1 MNVLLLALSTVPGN
15 KLKCYEY
22 QYENEEK
29 FNGYYQ
35 LEPIP
40 KFLNEKL
47 RKEKN
52 QKIDYI
58 ITLNTS
64 EVENFEF
71 KEVSCNKEDN
81 TQFHFENITAKKLF
95 EELLLE
101 GDKAFME
108 LPSIISIDIEV
119 NNIIP
124 GVVEAIDKL
133 RTLKNEKGPFDLYID
148 IHGGPRNTQ
157 MTFQTILSLLKHE
170 SIYPKSIYTVIVNKG
185 GSCTIKDE
193 TEYFEYIDF
202 VVGMNE
208 FLDFGKTINL
218 EGKYLSNDKDLKRF
232 TEIANSIAGALTLC
246 DMEGFKSKLE
256 NMSTWIDK
264 NQAIDSPLLRLFI
277 ENIQSDYGKLLDIDH
292 YVIDE
297 IEWCLKKGYL
307 QQAMTLIESK
317 MPKELYDQGIFTYE
331 DSDEIDDCKNDW
343 ESRENYI
350 FIKLIYSLNINPYD
364 QKGNLRAIYLNK
376 DRKYYTSNLFKYS
389 RPRIRSYVKLR
400 KKAKAQKWNED
411 SYTNIQ
417 VSLKK
422 DDENVIRLLLLHY
435 ALKQERNKTNHAAND
450 SSDNI
455 TNTGRYNSKDI
466 ENAIGGYVDLA
477 KKIYK

>member
-40 KFLNEKL
+40 KFLNDKL

-64 EVENFEF
+64 EVNNESN
-71 KEVSCNKEDN
+71 EVSCYKGEESNP
-81 TQFHFENITAKKLF
+81 QFHFEKITAKDIF
-95 EELLLE
+95 EELLTK
-101 GDKAFME
+101 GDKAFTE
-108 LPSIISIDIEV
+108 LPSIISIDIDV
-119 NNIIP
+119 NNIMP

-133 RTLKNEKGPFDLYID
+133 RMLKNEKGPFDLYID

-170 SIYPKSIYTVIVNKG
+170 SIFPKGIYTIIVNKDVP
-185 GSCTIKDE
+185 CTIKNE

-208 FLDFGKTINL
+208 FLNFGKPISMK
-218 EGKYLSNDKDLKRF
+218 GKNLSNDKKLKEF
-232 TEIANSIAGALTLC
+232 TEQANSIADALSLC
-246 DMEGFKSKLE
+246 DMEKFKSELG
-256 NMSTWIDK
+256 NMSKWIDE
-264 NQAIDSPLLRLFI
+264 NHAIYSPLLKLFI
-277 ENIQSDYGKLLDIDH
+277 GNIQSDYGKLLENNH
-292 YVIDE
+292 LVIDE

-317 MPKELYDQGIFTYE
+317 MPGELFNHGIFDY
-331 DSDEIDDCKNDW
+331 DINDKRIAEFKQKW
-343 ESRENYI
+343 EPAVNFI
-350 FIKLIYSLNINPYD
+350 FIKIICSLRINPYD
-364 QKGNLRAIYLNK
+364 KVKKESYGIDLTKNRE
-376 DRKYYTSNLFKYS
+376 YYTSNSFTHKQPWPIHSDGLKLQKDKNYSINVNASIKYD
-389 RPRIRSYVKLR
+389 
-400 KKAKAQKWNED
+400 ED
-411 SYTNIQ
+411 
-417 VSLKK
+417 
-422 DDENVIRLLLLHY
+422 VIRLLLLHF
-435 ALKQERNKTNHAAND
+435 ALKEERNNTNHA
-450 SSDNI
+450 SSVRKYTSENI
-455 TNTGRYNSKDI
+455 R
-466 ENAIGGYVDLA
+466 NAIGGYVDLA